1 LFIRLNN
8 GVRSRGE
15 SLEVV
20 VSPTVDGRA
29 GMGGAGC
36 GPVDREQALR
46 QRVQERWAALIKKDW
61 AVAYSFEAPV
71 FRAAYPLEQY
81 QAKFGKDIIWEAVTI
96 NHVLFEGDE
105 VATVYV
111 NVQYQPVR
119 LIAGEAHRFN
129 SQVTEKWIRSADQW
143 WHASPT
149 MGSKL

>member
-1 LFIRLNN
+1 MVFEAVVNLWKWLFL
-8 GVRSRGE
+8 
-15 SLEVV
+15 LLLVV
-20 VSPTVDGRA
+20 GLAWAAPDVT
-29 GMGGAGC
+29 
-36 GPVDREQALR
+36 PVDREQALR

>member
-1 LFIRLNN
+1 MVFEAVVNLWKWLFLLLLMV
-8 GVRSRGE
+8 GLAWAAPDV
-15 SLEVV
+15 
-20 VSPTVDGRA
+20 A
-29 GMGGAGC
+29 
-36 GPVDREQALR
+36 PVDREQALR

-119 LIAGEAHRFN
+119 LIAGEAHRFD